1 MSERN
6 EKGEVTE
13 KREEEEEEEEE
24 QVCTKTTDITN
35 EPGL

>member
-6 EKGEVTE
+6 DKGEVTE
-13 KREEEEEEEEE
+13 KREEEEEEEE
-24 QVCTKTTDITN
+24 QVCTKTTEITN

>member
-6 EKGEVTE
+6 DKGEVTE
-13 KREEEEEEEEE
+13 KREEEEEEE
-24 QVCTKTTDITN
+24 QVCTKTTEITN